1 MATCNKDILP
11 SLTPSQ
17 QVVCRSEN
25 IISFERI
32 NVNGINPHDDFIEL
46 QNTMGIFKK
55 MEAGVFSMVETKW
68 DTTSPSFCRY
78 IKETIKKTDEY
89 AKIEMG
95 SNNDEFFETSWK
107 PGGTIV
113 GVSGKWASRAESGGN
128 DHMGRWSWIDMRG
141 KKGKMIRVISAY
153 RVSQSKLER
162 QRNVSNR

>member
-1 MATCNKDILP
+1 MKIKQERGIKEKREKKVSSCNRNIPP

-17 QVVCRSEN
+17 RVGCGSEN
-25 IISFERI
+25 IISFEHI

-46 QNTMGIFKK
+46 QNTMGILQK

-89 AKIEMG
+89 AKIELG

-128 DHMGRWSWIDMRG
+128 DPIGR
-141 KKGKMIRVISAY
+141 
-153 RVSQSKLER
+153 
-162 QRNVSNR
+162 